1 MDWQTLPRIPDM
13 TDVPDMLAAPYFLE
27 SAGSERRGG
36 VPLPCRRPMRPQPVA
51 VWTPV
56 TMLGALVMAIF
67 TLPRQAFLAP
77 ATIRSRIRRV

>member
-1 MDWQTLPRIPDM
+1 MDWQTLPDAADRP
-13 TDVPDMLAAPYFLE
+13 APYFLE
-27 SAGSERRGG
+27 SVGSERGTHPGTPG

-56 TMLGALVMAIF
+56 TLLGALVMAFF